1 MVIAALATLLIAALI
16 IMFVFSRKLVKEEAL
31 QDARQTLE
39 STVQR
44 IDNILL
50 DVELASGNIYWKL
63 LPHINEPDVLQR
75 YTQKLTETNPYIS
88 DSQIIWDT
96 DSDAI
101 DAPMACWSEPS
112 KVDNGIVSFLL
123 PLFDKQQKVGVLKAD
138 VSLEKL
144 STIVLETKPSPNSYC
159 TLLGKRGSFIIHPDN
174 KQLNLNVLETSGQNV
189 AMLATAEAMLSG
201 ESGYKYVNVRGK
213 DYYVF
218 YRPFERAAVEG
229 RAMADLGW
237 SVALIYAENDI
248 FGDYNK
254 LLYYVLVI
262 AIVGLVLMFIL
273 CRTFIHRQ
281 FVPLRELEKSAK
293 LIADGCYDET
303 IPYSRHRDEIG
314 RLQNHFHQMQQ
325 SLSTHMREMEQ
336 LTGTLRERGEVL
348 QAAYEQAEGAD
359 RMKTNFLYNMSTQMI
374 SPVSTICQSVMTIC
388 DHYDE
393 LSEEETNNL
402 VNEIKQQGGDVTAL
416 LNQLISDSENVMN
429 KG

>member
-1 MVIAALATLLIAALI
+1 MVIAALATLLMAALI

-39 STVQR
+39 STVLR

-50 DVELASGNIYWKL
+50 DVEQASGNIYWKL
-63 LPHINEPDVLQR
+63 YPHLNEPDVLKR
-75 YTQKLTETNPYIS
+75 YTQKLVETNSYVTDCKIV
-88 DSQIIWDT
+88 WDT

-101 DAPMACWSEPS
+101 DTPMAGWSEPS
-112 KVDNGIVSFLL
+112 KEDNGIISFML
-123 PLFDKQQKVGVLKAD
+123 PLYQGQQKVGVLCAD

-144 STIVLETKPSPNSYC
+144 SKIVLETKPSPNSYC
-159 TLLGKRGSFIIHPDN
+159 ALLGKRGSFIIHPN
-174 KQLNLNVLETSGQNV
+174 NQQLNLNVLEISGQNASMIAV
-189 AMLATAEAMLSG
+189 AEAMLSG
-201 ESGYKYVNVRGK
+201 ESGYKYVSVRGK

-218 YRPFERAAVEG
+218 YKPFERSAVEG
-229 RAMADLGW
+229 RAMTDLGW

-248 FGDYNK
+248 FGDYNH
-254 LLYYVLVI
+254 LLYYILII
-262 AIVGLVLMFIL
+262 AFVGLVLMFIF

-281 FVPLRELEKSAK
+281 FVPLRQLEKSAK

-325 SLSTHMREMEQ
+325 SLSTRMGEMQQ
-336 LTGTLRERGEVL
+336 LTETLRERGEVL
-348 QAAYEQAEGAD
+348 QAAYEQAESAD
-359 RMKTNFLYNMSTQMI
+359 RMKTNFLYNMSTQMT
-374 SPVSTICQSVMTIC
+374 SPVSAICQSVMTIC
-388 DHYDE
+388 DRYNN
-393 LSEEETNNL
+393 LTEEETNDL
-402 VNEIKQQGGDVTAL
+402 VKEIKQQGGDVTAL